1 MVIIKDSDLNQ
12 AGFFWKSASATD
24 LPIGP
29 VNKLHFMVIDFFG
42 CKQRQRSLTHMVVVR
57 IEGIYSS

>member
-1 MVIIKDSDLNQ
+1 MVIIRESDLNQ
-12 AGFFWKSASATD
+12 AGFFWKSASVTD

-42 CKQRQRSLTHMVVVR
+42 YKRRQRSLTHMVVVR
-57 IEGIYSS
+57 IEGI